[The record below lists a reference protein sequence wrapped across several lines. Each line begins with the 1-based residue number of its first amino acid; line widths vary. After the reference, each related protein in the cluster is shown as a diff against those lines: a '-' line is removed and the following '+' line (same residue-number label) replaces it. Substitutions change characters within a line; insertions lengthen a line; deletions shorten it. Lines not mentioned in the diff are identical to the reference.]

1 MTHDTTPAPGHVQ
14 IKYLILVFNRM
25 RLRVCMTLGGA
36 GSIFHLVY
44 LQQHISPGLFAERL
58 VVNIAVV
65 YTMFILI

>member
-1 MTHDTTPAPGHVQ
+1 
-14 IKYLILVFNRM
+14 
-25 RLRVCMTLGGA
+25 MTLGGA